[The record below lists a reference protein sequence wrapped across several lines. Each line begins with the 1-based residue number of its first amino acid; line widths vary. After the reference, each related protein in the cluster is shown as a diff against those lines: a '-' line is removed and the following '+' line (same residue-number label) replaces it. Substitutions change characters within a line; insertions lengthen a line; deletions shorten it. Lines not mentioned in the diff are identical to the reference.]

1 MLACL
6 ILDSLSGESWD
17 AGAEVDQGVPNA
29 AARASGKGESGL
41 KPPQGRKSIWLGT
54 GLAAGVLLFV
64 LAGGALSAFAQ
75 QNTRLLL
82 SSGAEVPGH
91 GGLAFGP
98 LLSLAMND
106 HQEVVFLTSLRS
118 PRAEMHAVV
127 RSTGVSFSV
136 VAFQGLLGPFPRT
149 TYDNFSAPSMDDS
162 GVVVFTA
169 SLATDQANAPT
180 SAVIRQDGTKSR
192 AVVTNLDAPP
202 GLEGAKFEEF
212 SAPLIT
218 SDGSILFGARWS
230 AKGAGSGLFRWNAR
244 GLESI
249 QLPSE
254 IQLGAKELLI
264 PFFFGHDEAAF
275 LRRGASAEAAT
286 EQFFRAIAIQT
297 FQQLQPPPD
306 PANTVELLAARPD
319 MRPVQILVVYL
330 ENGGFQTALV
340 AGDPTKPVMAKQ
352 SLTTTPLKAVSKIVS
367 VTIGSRS
374 NLIFAAAPTD
384 AANDLAL
391 YCNCE
396 GQEDRLTTSDDFLPI
411 TVAGPGKPI
420 LSLTGD
426 TQQTIAF
433 IAPGAT
439 GDNTAIYVTAIH

>member
-1 MLACL
+1 
-6 ILDSLSGESWD
+6 
-17 AGAEVDQGVPNA
+17 
-29 AARASGKGESGL
+29 
-41 KPPQGRKSIWLGT
+41 
-54 GLAAGVLLFV
+54 VLLFV
-64 LAGGALSAFAQ
+64 LAGGALPASAQ

-82 SSGAEVPGH
+82 TSGTEVPGH

-98 LLSLAMND
+98 FLSLAMNG
-106 HQEVVFLTSLRS
+106 HQEVIFLTSLRS
-118 PRAEMHAVV
+118 PRAEMRAVA

-162 GVVVFTA
+162 GVVAFTA
-169 SLATDQANAPT
+169 KLVTDQANVPT
-180 SAVIRQDGTKSR
+180 AVVVRQEGTKAR

-202 GLEGAKFEEF
+202 GLDGAKFEEF

-230 AKGAGSGLFRWNAR
+230 GKGAGSGLFRWTAR
-244 GLESI
+244 GIESI
-249 QLPSE
+249 QLPSGF
-254 IQLGAKELLI
+254 QLGPKELLE

-306 PANTVELLAARPD
+306 PANSVELLAARPD
-319 MRPVQILVVYL
+319 VRPVQMLVVYL
-330 ENGGFQTALV
+330 ENGSFQTALV

-352 SLTTTPLKAVSKIVS
+352 SLSTTPIKPVGKIVS
-367 VTIGSRS
+367 LTIGSRS

-420 LSLTGD
+420 FSLTGD